1 MAACSKGFLN
11 IVQGL
16 HGCPFLDINHQDSE
30 GNTALMIAS
39 QAGTDGLRNFTKR
52 RLLLLFTPSFPLN
65 VLGSAGHVNT
75 VMYLLNY
82 YSGIDTEVQD
92 CRGFTAL
99 IKAAMTGRT
108 DVVATLVM
116 AGT

>member
-1 MAACSKGFLN
+1 M
-11 IVQGL
+11 
-16 HGCPFLDINHQDSE
+16 
-30 GNTALMIAS
+30 
-39 QAGTDGLRNFTKR
+39 
-52 RLLLLFTPSFPLN
+52 
-65 VLGSAGHVNT
+65 LGSAGHVNT